1 MAEIGTKPAACDA
14 VVLLSGGLDSAVVLG
29 LARRRGLACTCLSID
44 YGQRHRHELDQAR
57 LIATALGAV
66 EHIVLNL
73 DMRAIGAS
81 ALTSSIAVPKHGLR
95 HQSHSDLVPP
105 EPLAELQSQ
114 IPVTYVPARNL
125 IFLSLAAGL
134 AESRGCREVH
144 IGVNAVDYSG
154 YPDCRPEFIN
164 AFAEA
169 CNLATRAGV
178 EQHGEAWMKIV
189 TPLIGMRKV
198 EIIRAGHDAGL
209 DFSLTHSCYDPVVL
223 EAGRDEA
230 GGWAAC
236 GACDS
241 CRIRA
246 KGFIDSGL
254 ADPTVYAP
262 GARPEFRG

>member
-1 MAEIGTKPAACDA
+1 MDVQPGASSA
-14 VVLLSGGLDSAVVLG
+14 VVLLSGGLDSAVVLA
-29 LARRRGLACTCLSID
+29 LAMRRGMACTCLSID

-57 LIATALGAV
+57 HIAATLGAI
-66 EHIVLNL
+66 EHVVLDL
-73 DMRAIGAS
+73 DMRPIGAS
-81 ALTSSIAVPKHGLR
+81 ALTSSIAVPKHGGGVGVGHR
-95 HQSHSDLVPP
+95 SHTDLVPP
-105 EPLAELQSQ
+105 KPVSQ

-154 YPDCRPEFIN
+154 YPDCRPEFIQ
-164 AFAEA
+164 AFAQA

-178 EQHGEAWMKIV
+178 EQAGGDQPGEPWMRIV
-189 TPLIGMRKV
+189 TPLIGMRKA
-198 EIIRAGHDAGL
+198 EIIRAGRDAGL
-209 DFSLTHSCYDPVVL
+209 DFSLTHSCYDPIRL
-223 EAGRDEA
+223 AGDGGA
-230 GGWAAC
+230 GWGAC

-246 KGFIDSGL
+246 KGFVDAGME
-254 ADPTVYAP
+254 DPTVYAP

>member
-1 MAEIGTKPAACDA
+1 MSETATTSTKCDA
-14 VVLLSGGLDSAVVLG
+14 VVLLSGGLDSAVVLS
-29 LARRRGLACTCLSID
+29 LARRQGLACTCLSID

-57 LIATALGAV
+57 KIATALGAV

-81 ALTSSIAVPKHGLR
+81 ALTSDIAVPKHGA
-95 HQSHSDLVPP
+95 SHAPGESD
-105 EPLAELQSQ
+105 
-114 IPVTYVPARNL
+114 IPITYVPARNL

-178 EQHGEAWMKIV
+178 EQHGGPWMRIV
-189 TPLIGMRKV
+189 TPLIGMRKAD
-198 EIIRAGHDAGL
+198 IIRAGHDAGL

-223 EAGRDEA
+223 SAARDEESKW
-230 GGWAAC
+230 GAC
-236 GACDS
+236 GECDS

-246 KGFIDSGL
+246 KGFIDAGL
-254 ADPTVYAP
+254 ADPTVYVP
-262 GARPEFRG
+262 GLRPEFRG

>member
-1 MAEIGTKPAACDA
+1 MSETSTTSTKCDA
-14 VVLLSGGLDSAVVLG
+14 VVLLSGGLDSAVVLS
-29 LARRRGLACTCLSID
+29 LARRRGLECTCLSID

-57 LIATALGAV
+57 KIATGLGAV

-81 ALTSSIAVPKHGLR
+81 ALTSDIAVPKQGA
-95 HQSHSDLVPP
+95 SHVASSPGAS
-105 EPLAELQSQ
+105 E
-114 IPVTYVPARNL
+114 IPITYVPARNL

-178 EQHGEAWMKIV
+178 EQHGGPWMRIV
-189 TPLIGMRKV
+189 TPLIGMRKA

-223 EAGRDEA
+223 SAARGSEGQSE
-230 GGWAAC
+230 GEWGAC
-236 GACDS
+236 GECDS

-246 KGFIDSGL
+246 KGFIDAGL
-254 ADPTVYAP
+254 ADPTVYVP
-262 GARPEFRG
+262 GLRPEFRG